1 MDQPF
6 SAPEHFLA
14 SDAAGVAG
22 DFILKCGFK
31 VWVRLYRRCVKR
43 DQRTR
48 E

>member
-22 DFILKCGFK
+22 DFILKCGFACTGDALSAINA
-31 VWVRLYRRCVKR
+31 RASRRI
-43 DQRTR
+43 
-48 E
+48 